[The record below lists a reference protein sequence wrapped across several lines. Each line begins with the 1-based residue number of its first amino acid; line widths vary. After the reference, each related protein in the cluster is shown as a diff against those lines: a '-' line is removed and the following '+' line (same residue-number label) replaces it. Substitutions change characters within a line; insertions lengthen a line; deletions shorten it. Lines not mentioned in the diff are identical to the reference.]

1 MNRYGERVDSINS
14 GNGLID
20 RNGMHVWDR
29 SEEISWSLVAAGVA
43 GYAFLFTGAYLGWSG
58 GIREVF
64 ASYGLWLLICT
75 VALAIIAGGITW
87 EKGTNPTV
95 RLNGDA
101 AHSHWDRKVGSDGKT
116 GTTFIFQM
124 QATNISRVP
133 IRMPLARLLRP
144 RVGKPEV
151 PVETRDPL
159 SNQFGRPP
167 ALEPNDTRDIRFVF
181 NVDAPIGRPG
191 KTITAVV
198 SVSDQLGRWHKFK
211 FKKLRP
217 STEAANPENEADAVA
232 G

>member
-1 MNRYGERVDSINS
+1 
-14 GNGLID
+14 
-20 RNGMHVWDR
+20 MHVWDR

-43 GYAFLFTGAYLGWSG
+43 GYAFLFAGAYLGWSG

-75 VALAIIAGGITW
+75 VVLAVIAGGITW
-87 EKGTNPTV
+87 EKRANPTV
-95 RLNGDA
+95 HLSGDA
-101 AHSHWDRKVGSDGKT
+101 AHSHWERTVGSDGNT
-116 GTTFIFQM
+116 GTVLVFQM
-124 QATNISRVP
+124 QATNISGGP
-133 IRMPLARLLRP
+133 IRMSLARLLRP
-144 RVGKPEV
+144 RAGKPEV

-159 SNQFGRPP
+159 SNQFGQPP

-191 KTITAVV
+191 RTITAVV

-217 STEAANPENEADAVA
+217 SAEPAMPENETDAVA